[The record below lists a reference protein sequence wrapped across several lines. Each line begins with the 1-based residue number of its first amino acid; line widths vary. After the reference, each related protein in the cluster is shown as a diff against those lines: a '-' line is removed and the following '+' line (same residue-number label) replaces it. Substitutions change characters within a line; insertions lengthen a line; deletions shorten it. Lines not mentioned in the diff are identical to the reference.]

1 MASKI
6 NELRTLGWS
15 IKDIAELASELNK
28 VYSEV
33 QELETE
39 MQLKHTKKPTREE
52 SVSNL
57 LKEMGCRFSFLGY
70 SYLREAIMYCLEK
83 ERVVPITKELYPHV
97 AKKFETTSPR
107 VERAIR
113 HAIEYMVKRNQSYS
127 KTIFTEVFGN
137 SVRFNESITNTHF
150 IASCVD
156 YLQLHQD

>member
-39 MQLKHTKKPTREE
+39 MQLKNTKEPTQEE
-52 SVSNL
+52 IVSNL
-57 LKEMGCRFSFLGY
+57 LKAMGCRASLFGY
-70 SYLREAIMYCLEK
+70 NYLKEAIMYCLEK
-83 ERVVPITKELYPHV
+83 ERLVPITKELYPHV
-97 AKKFETTSPR
+97 AEKFGTTCSG
-107 VERAIR
+107 VERSIR
-113 HAIEYMVKRNQSYS
+113 HAIEDMIARNQTYS

-137 SVRFNESITNTHF
+137 SVRFNKSIKNSHF

-156 YLQLHQD
+156 YLQLHQG